1 MPIAQTSPGQ
11 RALNWALAASL
22 AIHLLVL
29 FVPRQEPSAPP
40 AAASRLEARLGPLR
54 QPTAETPVV
63 PSSAKPISASQTAKS
78 APRPRLMTVDKSRG
92 PAVAAAP
99 KWTAAQKAE
108 MDGFLNELAGQA
120 QATPK
125 PTLAQRSLAM
135 AREQGRQMAAQ
146 DEAGEAMLE
155 RRPNGPPPDP
165 FSLEMYMDGLVRRLN
180 RSAAFVRNDPRS
192 KGVRSAAVQFRL
204 NPDGSLKSF
213 VVLNAGDQADEIAF
227 IKSVIERSL
236 PFSPFPP
243 DIDKAA
249 RSLGVT
255 ICIQPGSGGGS
266 GLGFSRM
273 SGSRC
278 R

>member
-1 MPIAQTSPGQ
+1 MPISDTSPEQ
-11 RALNWALAASL
+11 RALHRAFAVSLVIHLLLLFAVHTAPPSSPAGALRLEASL
-22 AIHLLVL
+22 A
-29 FVPRQEPSAPP
+29 PP
-40 AAASRLEARLGPLR
+40 A
-54 QPTAETPVV
+54 QPTASET
-63 PSSAKPISASQTAKS
+63 SAAPPEKKAATPAKNS
-78 APRPRLMTVDKSRG
+78 KNTPRPRVLSTNKPG
-92 PAVAAAP
+92 NTATPT
-99 KWTAAQKAE
+99 WTAAQKAE
-108 MDGFLNELAGQA
+108 MDSFLNEIDQQA
-120 QATPK
+120 RAAPK

-135 AREQGRQMAAQ
+135 AREQARQLAAQ

-155 RRPNGPPPDP
+155 RRPNGPPADP

-180 RSAAFVRNDPRS
+180 RSAAYVRNDPRS
-192 KGVRSAAVQFRL
+192 KGIRPASVQFRL

-213 VVLNAGDQADEIAF
+213 VVLNAGDQADEIAY
-227 IKSVIERSL
+227 IKSVIERSV

-255 ICIQPGSGGGS
+255 ICIQPGSSDSS

-273 SGSRC
+273 HGGRC

>member
-1 MPIAQTSPGQ
+1 MPIAEISPEQ

-22 AIHLLVL
+22 AIHLLLL
-29 FVPRQEPSAPP
+29 FVPRHDPSAQS
-40 AAASRLEARLGPLR
+40 AAASRLEARLGPLPR
-54 QPTAETPVV
+54 PAEAPALPATVKPL
-63 PSSAKPISASQTAKS
+63 PAGKAAKP
-78 APRPRLMTVDKSRG
+78 APRPRMMTVDKSRG

-135 AREQGRQMAAQ
+135 AREQARQLAAQ
-146 DEAGEAMLE
+146 EEAGEAMLE
-155 RRPNGPPPDP
+155 RRPNGPPADP

-180 RSAAFVRNDPRS
+180 RSAAFVRSDPRS
-192 KGVRSAAVQFRL
+192 KGVRPAVVQFRL

-213 VVLNAGDQADEIAF
+213 VVLNAGDQAEEIAF
-227 IKSVIERSL
+227 IKSVVERAV

-255 ICIQPGSGGGS
+255 ICIQPGSGGG
-266 GLGFSRM
+266 GGFGFSRM